1 MKRFRDSEL
10 LNWMRILLGLML
22 CKVAYNVFLVPNNI
36 NAGGITGAAQLIN
49 HVTGWPVGLWAFLL
63 NTPLFILSFK
73 TMGIK
78 FGIRSFVAMILLSAV
93 IDILPFPAATQDM
106 LLATVFGGLISGVGY
121 GLILRGNATTG
132 GTDMLASLIHHAVP
146 TIKIGPATFSLDATI
161 VLASMFVLGAEIAMY
176 CVISVFLCNFMLD
189 RVLEGLNS
197 SYSFFVISDKPD
209 DIAARIMKELE
220 RGVTGLDGVGMYTM
234 NQKRVLLCV
243 VSRFEVSRLRRIVF
257 SEDPNAFMVSTKSN
271 ETLGEGF
278 QKGRA

>member
-1 MKRFRDSEL
+1 MKKFRDSEW
-10 LNWMRILLGLML
+10 LNWARILLGLML

-36 NAGGITGAAQLIN
+36 NAGGITGTAQLIN
-49 HVTGWPVGLWAFLL
+49 HITGWPVGLWAFLL

-73 TMGIK
+73 TMGVK
-78 FGIRSFVAMILLSAV
+78 FGIRSFAAMILLSAV
-93 IDILPFPAATQDM
+93 IDLFPFPAATQDM

-146 TIKIGPATFSLDATI
+146 TVKIGPATFALDATI

-209 DIAARIMKELE
+209 NIAGRIMKELE

-257 SEDPNAFMVSTKSN
+257 TEDPNAFMVSTKSN

-278 QKGRA
+278 QEGRA